1 MKVQNKKSKVQNNII
16 KLFFALIGV
25 ICVLIGR
32 YGWVQIVQGE
42 QMMARLKGQ
51 VQEESVLHVPRG
63 TIYDANMKEMAIS
76 TMVSS
81 LFVDP
86 NHTENPQQVAADLAP
101 IIGMSKEDAE
111 RKAIEAL
118 GLVHLENAK
127 NRNPYDLDLHERKM
141 VALASV
147 IAMDTDAIILD
158 EPTIAQ
164 DDSGKNRPAVCR
176 HKPGRSC
183 GSLLS
188 AADGRF

>member
-101 IIGMSKEDAE
+101 IIGMSKEEILE
-111 RKAIEAL
+111 RISRGGGFVWLKRQMEPEMTKAVKNLMKQKPEYVACL
-118 GLVHLENAK
+118 GFRQESKRYYPN
-127 NRNPYDLDLHERKM
+127 DM
-141 VALASV
+141 LAANV
-147 IAMDTDAIILD
+147 LGFVGTDFGLRIHD
-158 EPTIAQ
+158 KFT
-164 DDSGKNRPAVCR
+164 C
-176 HKPGRSC
+176 
-183 GSLLS
+183 
-188 AADGRF
+188 